1 MTFFATIGWFL
12 KRVVWFVKDNWKIVL
27 PIFAVLIVVIFVNR
41 ACNKPAKL
49 DEAAILKAQEAIA
62 KEDRKEMIEILAE
75 SDNRK
80 AEIDSSI
87 KQIEMDREASKKN
100 YTGWTNDEIAAELER
115 RAKE

>member
-1 MTFFATIGWFL
+1 MTFLMIL
-12 KRVVWFVKDNWKIVL
+12 KKIVWFVKDNWKIVL

-75 SDNRK
+75 SDVK
-80 AEIDSSI
+80 EQGIDDSI
-87 KQIEMDREASKKN
+87 KAIENATEQSKKN
-100 YTGWTNDEIAAELER
+100 YTGLTNDQLAEELNKRAAQ
-115 RAKE
+115 